1 VHPAPLALPTLAAQ
15 TLCFSHLCR
24 GEFRLMLGDA
34 CSEGDDNA
42 RKWQGTKSPRGAWGR
57 GLFAELETCQE
68 KVCLICCL
76 TPLPVHACV
85 SLVCS
90 DGTACSWW
98 LLSGTL
104 SGHAC
109 WADKDLTTP
118 TWRVQPLCSR
128 RSGAVTPGSRFKSLA

>member
-1 VHPAPLALPTLAAQ
+1 MHPAPIALPTLATQ

-34 CSEGDDNA
+34 CSEGGDNA
-42 RKWQGTKSPRGAWGR
+42 RKRQGTKSPRGAWGR